1 MLSAANGHE
10 ALRRAAPLIENIA
23 LVITD
28 VVMPGMNGRDLAGR
42 LRVLRGDLKVLFT
55 SGYNDQDFA
64 QREIQSPGAILLEKP
79 IDAKTLLARIREILD
94 SDAAV

>member
-1 MLSAANGHE
+1 M
-10 ALRRAAPLIENIA
+10 AAPLIGSIA

-28 VVMPGMNGRDLAGR
+28 VVMPGMNGRDLVGR

-55 SGYNDQDFA
+55 SGYNDQAFA

-79 IDAKTLLARIREILD
+79 IDSKTLLARIREILD
-94 SDAAV
+94 TDTAV